1 MRRSNGWEKINRRM
15 LSILS
20 KITTQ
25 ALRREWPIDIVHH
38 YIGKFTS
45 SYFAYAA
52 DQAFRENAA
61 SGGVTTA
68 LFSYLMESKE
78 IDGALVC
85 RSVVVDDNVV
95 PKFFIAQDKKALLS
109 AQGSIYSAVE
119 FNRDALPLIKDF
131 NGKLAVV
138 ALPCDTKKLNQLREH
153 DEQMA
158 KKIVLILSLFCGH
171 NSRPELTR
179 MILKKLDF
187 RSEGVDAFH
196 YRRGHWRGHLEIT
209 LSSGRK
215 IEKPFSYFSDYQN
228 LYYFCQQKCHY
239 CHDHTGYFADIS
251 VGDIWSPRMKEEP
264 IKHSAVITRTDA
276 GVNAFQNALE
286 EGWIIAKEEPIAE
299 ICEGQ
304 ARSMPFHYN
313 ISARSKAGKL
323 IGIQIKDDVNERV
336 RWNDYITAWMAL
348 ANEKLTRTE
357 SGRKFVAMLPR
368 FVLKFLLYFMKGLES
383 F

>member
-1 MRRSNGWEKINRRM
+1 
-15 LSILS
+15 
-20 KITTQ
+20 
-25 ALRREWPIDIVHH
+25 
-38 YIGKFTS
+38 
-45 SYFAYAA
+45 
-52 DQAFRENAA
+52 
-61 SGGVTTA
+61 
-68 LFSYLMESKE
+68 
-78 IDGALVC
+78 
-85 RSVVVDDNVV
+85 
-95 PKFFIAQDKKALLS
+95 
-109 AQGSIYSAVE
+109 
-119 FNRDALPLIKDF
+119 
-131 NGKLAVV
+131 
-138 ALPCDTKKLNQLREH
+138 
-153 DEQMA
+153 
-158 KKIVLILSLFCGH
+158 
-171 NSRPELTR
+171 
-179 MILKKLDF
+179 
-187 RSEGVDAFH
+187 
-196 YRRGHWRGHLEIT
+196 
-209 LSSGRK
+209 
-215 IEKPFSYFSDYQN
+215 
-228 LYYFCQQKCHY
+228 
-239 CHDHTGYFADIS
+239 
-251 VGDIWSPRMKEEP
+251 MKEEP

>member
-1 MRRSNGWEKINRRM
+1 M
-15 LSILS
+15 LSKLS
-20 KITTQ
+20 KVTAQ
-25 ALRREWPIDIVHH
+25 VLRRDWTNDIVHR
-38 YIGKFTS
+38 YIGDFTA

-68 LFSYLMESKE
+68 LFAYLLESGK

-85 RSVVVDDNVV
+85 QSVVVDGNVE
-95 PKFFIAQDKKALLS
+95 PEFLIAQDKKALLS

-131 NGKLAVV
+131 NGRLAAA
-138 ALPCDTKKLNQLREH
+138 ALPCDAQKLNRLREQ
-153 DEQMA
+153 DKELDA
-158 KKIVLILSLFCGH
+158 KIVLILSLFCGH
-171 NSRPELTR
+171 NSRPELTS
-179 MILKKLDF
+179 MILRKLDGK
-187 RSEGVDAFH
+187 SEGVEVFR
-196 YRRGHWRGHLEIT
+196 YRRGHWRGHLEMT
-209 LSSGRK
+209 LTSGKK

-239 CHDHTGYFADIS
+239 CHDHTGYLADIS
-251 VGDIWSPRMKEEP
+251 VGDIWSPRMKEQP
-264 IKHSAVITRTDA
+264 IKHSAVITRMDA
-276 GVNAFQNALE
+276 GRNAFQEAIE
-286 EGWIIAKEEPIAE
+286 AGWLIAAKEPITE

-313 ISARSKAGKL
+313 VSARSKAGKL
-323 IGIQIKDDVNERV
+323 LGIQIKDDVNERV
-336 RWNDYITAWMAL
+336 RWNDYIAALMAL

-357 SGRKFVAMLPR
+357 SGTKFVAMLPR